1 MKTNGITATL
11 VMKGNERQ
19 TGRKLEPE
27 ARSARECV
35 HVKKHCFQKKKTKKT
50 KPRYQYY
57 GHGSTAFISAALASI
72 VTAEMGDSQRSR
84 TAPWGDAS

>member
-27 ARSARECV
+27 ARSASEYV
-35 HVKKHCFQKKKTKKT
+35 HVKKHCFQKKKKQNKT
-50 KPRYQYY
+50 LIPILWAWE
-57 GHGSTAFISAALASI
+57 HGIHICGFGFNSH
-72 VTAEMGDSQRSR
+72 SR
-84 TAPWGDAS
+84 DGR

>member
-1 MKTNGITATL
+1 MKTNGIISTL

-27 ARSARECV
+27 ARSASEYV
-35 HVKKHCFQKKKTKKT
+35 HIKKHCFQKKKKTK

-57 GHGSTAFISAALASI
+57 GHGSTAFISAALAST

-84 TAPWGDAS
+84 TALWGDAS

>member
-1 MKTNGITATL
+1 MKTNGNNSTL

-27 ARSARECV
+27 ARSASEYV
-35 HVKKHCFQKKKTKKT
+35 HIKKHCFQKKKKKKT
-50 KPRYQYY
+50 RYQYY